1 MLSRVALELLAA
13 ALIAGAVCLAGAA
26 AGLWWLKRRVRR
38 GLEAASRAIATRAST
53 ARAST
58 ARAAGG
64 WATGGG
70 AASAGRRWL
79 WSRQLPDRRWIEAR
93 QARQELWRAV
103 SAANHAVKTARQ
115 SGAPTGDLDALCRRL
130 HHSAADADRS
140 LSVASRAPAARGD
153 LGPVPAQ
160 VGELIKTAA
169 LIHDAAASAAAS
181 VMQPAARSLADD
193 ARQEAVALSA
203 GIASARR
210 AASGGRPGEPA

>member
-1 MLSRVALELLAA
+1 MLPRVAVDLLTA
-13 ALIAGAVCLAGAA
+13 ALIAGAICLAGAA

-38 GLEAASRAIATRAST
+38 GLEAAGRAI
-53 ARAST
+53 T

-64 WATGGG
+64 RAVGSV
-70 AASAGRRWL
+70 AASTGWRWL
-79 WSRQLPDRRWIEAR
+79 WSRPLPDHRWIAAR

-103 SAANHAVKTARQ
+103 SAADHAVKTARQ
-115 SGAPTGDLDALCRRL
+115 AGAPTGDLDALCRRL
-130 HHSAADADRS
+130 RRSAADADRS
-140 LSVASRAPAARGD
+140 LSVARRAPAAGGG

-160 VGELIKTAA
+160 VGELIRTAG

-181 VMQPAARSLADD
+181 VTQPAARSLADD

-210 AASGGRPGEPA
+210 AASGGLPGETA